1 MTGRENNPKENELPF
16 EVFGFIPFFTR
27 CSEIHG
33 SHRSLRKAASCLS
46 EIAEQRDSPLPV
58 HPIIGRYIN
67 AIAKVD
73 RHGNQISFQE
83 GELRAAADLGLEP
96 KALLTHKPAV
106 TNINNLA
113 NLYCNALGSIPMLE
127 VNLDL
132 LFEYEERNRHFWATD
147 AGRGQSLAYILQAA
161 FTLELCLKAVLESCG
176 RLAEMLDEG
185 SEDWKTHRPVKL
197 FELLEEQEQQ
207 RLELFW
213 AQRPRDERHFDG
225 HYIDFLES
233 VDDLYMGLRYL
244 QRDLQG
250 VNPRVEI
257 AGLLS
262 ASRVALSVAG
272 QVFRDHL
279 PIKFNTTIQQVID
292 PDRPKVRE
300 VFMEGVVRA
309 LLTPEGFNP
318 HAPVE
323 AVIDTDDGQV
333 ITVGLFRRMEVDQY
347 YGIAGSHI
355 AFEAYVH
362 EDEPSVIEYAR
373 LLYRTEHTTA
383 KPSYTQEQGIVS
395 GTVYNLEGC
404 DFVPG
409 QRAVRLTLDD
419 ATYFS
424 KVECIFSTTKEV
436 EQLAS
441 IQLGQHVLV
450 RGQVSLRNGRPMAV
464 FGPEIT
470 SA

>member
-1 MTGRENNPKENELPF
+1 
-16 EVFGFIPFFTR
+16 
-27 CSEIHG
+27 
-33 SHRSLRKAASCLS
+33 
-46 EIAEQRDSPLPV
+46 
-58 HPIIGRYIN
+58 
-67 AIAKVD
+67 
-73 RHGNQISFQE
+73 
-83 GELRAAADLGLEP
+83 
-96 KALLTHKPAV
+96 
-106 TNINNLA
+106 
-113 NLYCNALGSIPMLE
+113 
-127 VNLDL
+127 
-132 LFEYEERNRHFWATD
+132 
-147 AGRGQSLAYILQAA
+147 
-161 FTLELCLKAVLESCG
+161 
-176 RLAEMLDEG
+176 
-185 SEDWKTHRPVKL
+185 
-197 FELLEEQEQQ
+197 
-207 RLELFW
+207 
-213 AQRPRDERHFDG
+213 
-225 HYIDFLES
+225 
-233 VDDLYMGLRYL
+233 
-244 QRDLQG
+244 
-250 VNPRVEI
+250 
-257 AGLLS
+257 
-262 ASRVALSVAG
+262 
-272 QVFRDHL
+272 
-279 PIKFNTTIQQVID
+279 
-292 PDRPKVRE
+292 
-300 VFMEGVVRA
+300 MEGVVRA